1 MAPTLDHLLKK
12 WFKVLWSIY
21 EISLLTSRW
30 LRPMSDGVFEFWSDQ
45 YIYIYIYIYSPERG
59 GLVVGICELALR
71 TLIRVRASTW
81 EECGD
86 LCWGAP
92 DYQLSW
98 SVRVRF
104 VVISNHCSYGSI
116 QYSLTG
122 GAPMVTSRGR
132 VTMVAP
138 ALFFIQPYIYIY
150 IYIYIY

>member
-1 MAPTLDHLLKK
+1 MATAYEWWGIWILK
-12 WFKVLWSIY
+12 WSI
-21 EISLLTSRW
+21 
-30 LRPMSDGVFEFWSDQ
+30 

-104 VVISNHCSYGSI
+104 VVISNHCSYGLI

-138 ALFFIQPYIYIY
+138 ALFFIQQYIYIY
-150 IYIYIY
+150 INSQTLEKNSTRF